1 MIEIEIGEGQK
12 QVLKQHKKS
21 IDLFYILGQGKSLL
35 DTTKSYCKSSKMYNF
50 ETLVMHTLVKIGRC
64 PKIYMIFQT

>member
-21 IDLFYILGQGKSLL
+21 IDLFYILGQGKSLQ
-35 DTTKSYCKSSKMYNF
+35 
-50 ETLVMHTLVKIGRC
+50 TLLNLIAKVVKCTIL
-64 PKIYMIFQT
+64 KLL